1 MAANR
6 IPPEILRQIFSNV
19 EITDLHSL
27 SMANPRWYDL
37 TQEVLYKAPFLFPVS
52 LTQFLRTVLT
62 PGCDILAS
70 HVQTLTV
77 NWQSYY
83 AEPIG
88 PVELPLFRTAA
99 QNLGLSYPLTLTDDH
114 VALLLHLLPRVNK
127 LHLWPAD
134 TPSTNSDF
142 LGVNNGR
149 HRLPLALRS
158 VTHLS
163 CTWVSNQR
171 GVTSDMLLT
180 ILTLPNIQTIEVQIL
195 DEIDDP
201 YPAAT
206 DATSSVSTLH
216 ISYSEISIP
225 SLGRILLVPRALTH
239 LSFASTI
246 TTTSIDLGEL
256 HSALEPVRNTL
267 QMLEL
272 ITETGNTWT
281 PGPGSTRAASQSFSE
296 WPMLSVLRCPLRLL
310 LGDCHG
316 MGARHLWDVLPLGLC
331 DLEVW
336 MNRDW
341 SSGEVVSEFV
351 ALMGWKEEVVPR
363 LRRGAVGL
371 DLWTPEVL
379 WQRLRSACEIA
390 DVELVSEGTFQLVGV
405 GGEELLFM

>member
-6 IPPEILRQIFSNV
+6 IPPEILRQIFSYV
-19 EITDLHSL
+19 ENTDLPSL
-27 SMANPRWYDL
+27 CMANPRWYAL
-37 TQEVLYKAPFLFPVS
+37 TQEVLYKAPCLFPVS
-52 LTQFLRTVLT
+52 LTQFLRTILT

-88 PVELPLFRTAA
+88 PVELPLFRSAA
-99 QNLGLSYPLTLTDDH
+99 QKLGLNYPLTLTDDH
-114 VALLLHLLPRVNK
+114 VALLLHLLPRVDK

-134 TPSTNSDF
+134 TASTNNDF
-142 LGVNNGR
+142 LGATNGTL
-149 HRLPLALRS
+149 RLPLALRS

-180 ILTLPNIQTIEVQIL
+180 ILTLPNIQIIEVQIL
-195 DEIDDP
+195 DEIDDA

-267 QMLEL
+267 QVLEL
-272 ITETGNTWT
+272 IPEHGNEWT
-281 PGPGSTRAASQSFSE
+281 PGPASTRAASQSFSA

-316 MGARHLWDVLPLGLC
+316 MGSRHLWDVLPVGLR

-341 SSGEVVSEFV
+341 SGGEVVGEFV
-351 ALMGWKEEVVPR
+351 ALMRWKEEVVPR

-371 DLWTPEVL
+371 DLWTAQSL

-390 DVELVSEGTFQLVGV
+390 DVELVSEGSFQLVGV
-405 GGEELLFM
+405 GGEELLM